1 MNSLVISAPLN
12 WGWTKSSLKRR
23 NNMNIRISKS
33 KYLNGLQCKKLLWYI
48 YHEPDEI
55 PSPDE
60 ATQAIFDQGHLVGD
74 YAKKLFPNGVEV
86 DHTGSFEEG
95 LKSTKELISRR
106 VPIFEA
112 ALTYKQ
118 CYARADILEPV
129 GEDEWNLI
137 EVKSSTELKD
147 VNYHDIGFQYY
158 LYSGAGLKI
167 NKCYL
172 MCIDNTY
179 IRKGEIEPRKLF
191 KKIDVTEAIKSTYSK
206 TIEANMAEMVKTIAN
221 DTYPEIGIGA
231 HCCDPYECPLIEKC
245 WSFLPERN
253 AFLLYK
259 NKKLPMALIQ
269 EDILELAQIPE
280 SLKLNEKNRIQV
292 DCEKTGKPHIDQKKI
307 KEFLD
312 TVQYPA
318 YYMDF
323 ETFASAV
330 PLFDDSR
337 PYQQIPFQ
345 FSVHVVKKKGASPEH
360 YSYLADGRHDPRP
373 EFMAKLREVIGT
385 KGSVIAYN
393 AAFEIGKLKECAL
406 LLPKFKKWVESIED
420 RIVDLLKPFR
430 AFAYYHPNQNGSCS
444 IKKVLPVLTGKSYDN
459 MEIGDGGTASAE
471 YCKITFTEDNQ
482 DKTKV
487 RNLLEEYC
495 GLDTMG
501 MVDIVN
507 KLYILK

>member
-1 MNSLVISAPLN
+1 M
-12 WGWTKSSLKRR
+12 
-23 NNMNIRISKS
+23 
-33 KYLNGLQCKKLLWYI
+33 
-48 YHEPDEI
+48 
-55 PSPDE
+55 
-60 ATQAIFDQGHLVGD
+60 GD

-167 NKCYL
+167 KKCFL

-179 IRKGEIEPRKLF
+179 VRKGEIEPRKLF
-191 KKIDVTEAIKSTYSK
+191 KKIDITKEIKTTYSK
-206 TIEANMAEMVKTIAN
+206 TIEANMTEMIKTIAD
-221 DTYPEIGIGA
+221 DTCPEIGIGA
-231 HCCDPYECPLIEKC
+231 HCSDPYECPLIDKC

-253 AFLLYK
+253 VFLLYRK
-259 NKKLPMALIQ
+259 KKLPMALIKD
-269 EDILELAQIPE
+269 DILELTQIPE
-280 SLKLNEKNRIQV
+280 SLELNEKNQIQV
-292 DCEKTGKPHIDQKKI
+292 DCEKTGKPYIDRTKI
-307 KEFLD
+307 KKFLD
-312 TVQYPA
+312 KIQYPA

-323 ETFASAV
+323 ETFASAI
-330 PLFDDSR
+330 PIFDDSK

-360 YSYLADGRHDPRP
+360 YSFLADGPNDPRP
-373 EFMAKLREVIGT
+373 NFMAELKEVMGT
-385 KGSVIAYN
+385 KGSVIAFN
-393 AAFEIGKLKECAL
+393 AGFEMGRLKECAKV
-406 LLPKFKKWVESIED
+406 LPIYKKWVESIEE
-420 RIVDLLKPFR
+420 RIIDLLQPFR
-430 AFAYYHPNQNGSCS
+430 AFAYYHPQQDGSCS
-444 IKKVLPVLTGKSYDN
+444 IKKVLPVLTGKSYAD
-459 MEIGDGGTASAE
+459 MEIGDGGTASSE
-471 YCKITFTEDNQ
+471 YFRITFTEDNK
-482 DKTKV
+482 DKDKV
-487 RNLLEEYC
+487 RKLLKEYC

-501 MVDIVN
+501 MVDIVEQ
-507 KLYILK
+507 LYILK